1 VSDHEKF
8 STKKFYNL
16 DETNKFLKD
25 TNYESLFIKT
35 EIHKLNN
42 PLPIEET
49 EFVVK
54 ISIKNTQVWMTTV
67 VNSTKHFKFHLSS
80 GKQKKQK
87 FLLAL
92 L

>member
-1 VSDHEKF
+1 MGCMNS
-8 STKKFYNL
+8 S
-16 DETNKFLKD
+16 KD

-54 ISIKNTQVWMTTV
+54 ISIKNTQVSMTSV
-67 VNSTKHFKFHLSS
+67 VNSTKHFK
-80 GKQKKQK
+80 KQNSNSTC
-87 FLLAL
+87 LLENRKSKISF
-92 L
+92 